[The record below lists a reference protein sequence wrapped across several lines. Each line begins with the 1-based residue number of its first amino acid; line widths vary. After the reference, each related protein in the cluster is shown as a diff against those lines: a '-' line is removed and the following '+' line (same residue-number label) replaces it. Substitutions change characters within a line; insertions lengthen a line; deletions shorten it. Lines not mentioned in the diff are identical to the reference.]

1 MQPFLYFKQKRSS
14 LYIPCVGGAGV
25 IQLRARAGSI
35 MLDRWAIEWEFCSA
49 QAKSQISLSLS
60 LSLSLSAQSG
70 PPVCSPSPAATDLS
84 GPYVNTFFNAA
95 MYPVRV
101 EKSPDGGTPLC
112 RPGQH
117 SSWCVGWG
125 SGLTGLFL
133 SVRVAEFW
141 HATVPRLRLQV
152 RSCRPCQTCCFFVAC
167 QPHEP
172 WTD

>member
-1 MQPFLYFKQKRSS
+1 MCRRSW
-14 LYIPCVGGAGV
+14 V
-25 IQLRARAGSI
+25 IQLRARVHNAWQ
-35 MLDRWAIEWEFCSA
+35 MVYRMRV
-49 QAKSQISLSLS
+49 QAKSQIS

-70 PPVCSPSPAATDLS
+70 PPVCSPSPAVTVLS

-95 MYPVRV
+95 MSPVRV
-101 EKSPDGGTPLC
+101 EMCPDGGTPLC

-117 SSWCVGWG
+117 SRGEESWCVGWG

>member
-1 MQPFLYFKQKRSS
+1 MFYFSLFWTKTILSVCSMCRRSS
-14 LYIPCVGGAGV
+14 VFH
-25 IQLRARAGSI
+25 LRSRDHNGWQMGYRKWVLRCLREI
-35 MLDRWAIEWEFCSA
+35 TD
-49 QAKSQISLSLS
+49 LSLS
-60 LSLSLSAQSG
+60 LCTVQSS
-70 PPVCSPSPAATDLS
+70 PPVCSPSPTVTVLS
-84 GPYVNTFFNAA
+84 GPYVNTFINAA
-95 MYPVRV
+95 MAPVRV
-101 EKSPDGGTPLC
+101 EMCPDGGTPLC

-117 SSWCVGWG
+117 SRGEESWCVGWG

-133 SVRVAEFW
+133 SMRVAEFW